1 MYADVLTYSF
11 QKPMATR
18 AEDAVQPVVG
28 AMRKRFRAGMSA
40 PYSGTFADLIRWR
53 TDAITPDTEA
63 NQKIVNMMDMLEA
76 RNRSELE
83 RQLQA
88 MPVEPEAETPD
99 AEALVQITA
108 DLRTGFTSRTR

>member
-1 MYADVLTYSF
+1 MYADVLSYSF

-18 AEDAVQPVVG
+18 SEDAGQPVAG

-63 NQKIVNMMDMLEA
+63 TQKIVSMMDLLEA

-88 MPVEPEAETPD
+88 MPVEPETETPD

-108 DLRTGFTSRTR
+108 DLRSGFATKTR